1 MCIPLDEVLMSKAKW
16 VATSGHSSG
25 INNAKLLNLL
35 KNALSVKNAGFLFPK
50 KIIFVGVTSIINDKP
65 FLCSALCNEQSEE

>member
-1 MCIPLDEVLMSKAKW
+1 MSKAKW
-16 VATSGHSSG
+16 VAKSGHSSG

-50 KIIFVGVTSIINDKP
+50 KFIFV
-65 FLCSALCNEQSEE
+65 E